1 MEDRR
6 KDLVQRLQEAEQIAS
21 RYHALVN
28 SNEERMMR
36 ELVLGA
42 AFSLETIANYGARC
56 FQLIR
61 HLNAYKTLLE
71 GKNAAPLAKADTS
84 GTEKEIIKFI
94 EGIRNALFYYRSMLV
109 AASRYSQERLH
120 TQLEKVA
127 LQFNHD
133 DGFSRSMSRRITV
146 LRTHFARRHAT
157 LPDEV
162 QTIREILPEWLL
174 RELRPYWKK

>member
-1 MEDRR
+1 MEDKR
-6 KDLVQRLQEAEQIAS
+6 KNLVQRLQEAEQIAS

-36 ELVLGA
+36 ELILGA

-56 FQLIR
+56 FQLVR
-61 HLNAYKTLLE
+61 HQRAYKTLLTE
-71 GKNAAPLAKADTS
+71 QAAVSPPDTDTADT
-84 GTEKEIIKFI
+84 EQEILKFM
-94 EGIRNALFYYRSMLV
+94 EGIRNALFYYRNMLV
-109 AASRYSQERLH
+109 AASRYSPERLH
-120 TQLEKVA
+120 PQLEKVA

-133 DGFSRSMSRRITV
+133 DGFSRNMTRRMAV
-146 LRTHFARRHAT
+146 LRKHLARRHAT